1 MPPSKVSR
9 VAKSSGLVK
18 KPATASAPRSKT
30 SETASSKKKQ
40 KKRASAKKSNTPKPA
55 ETSIVIAGH
64 KRSIVV
70 VEEDSNDDGT
80 IQPSKRRRTGG
91 NTNAHDYHAVRER
104 PPPRDYGATFARKST
119 AHFTWGALLM
129 SPPLQPQ
136 SSRSAPKNKSTI
148 PRNKGKEVVR
158 PRSWQARPSSGR
170 YSGILSRTATPES
183 ELEPQPKSR
192 TCPFLRI
199 PLEIREDIYKY
210 ILVADEPIRVHQGWS
225 AVYPRNRVGIRTEL
239 IRTCRQVRKEALN
252 TLYGENTFL
261 YLLRDAAELPALNA
275 QGENEIVVQHPLATD
290 NDALSD
296 YEADSADEYSDEDDV
311 VTNRP
316 SSSSFLA
323 DGHTAADID
332 IRRFGHKFRKLM
344 IVAEANRANAP
355 YRLSMANAINVFRGL
370 RPIRPRIHTLTIDIT
385 PQRDPRT
392 GDVSFLDFFERSSEV
407 VRTLRGLPCQ
417 FIEILVNTGV
427 SVGSS
432 SGGDGD
438 GSGGD
443 GGDSPG
449 KGQLGQEKIVLNM
462 KYAANIRRA
471 KRGEKDLWRDDRVMQ
486 SYRSAKAG
494 EAQKKLDSLPAAIR
508 KIWEATN
515 GQFKRRQQD
524 EFGDDEEDY
533 CCEDWEDS
541 LLFQDGTF

>member
-1 MPPSKVSR
+1 MPPAKVSR
-9 VAKSSGLVK
+9 VAKSSRVVK
-18 KPATASAPRSKT
+18 KPVTASAPRSKT

-40 KKRASAKKSNTPKPA
+40 KIRASAKKSKTPKPA
-55 ETSIVIAGH
+55 ETTIVIAGH

-70 VEEDSNDDGT
+70 VEEDSNDDGM
-80 IQPSKRRRTGG
+80 IQPRKRRRTGG

-119 AHFTWGALLM
+119 AHFTWGAPLM
-129 SPPLQPQ
+129 APPLSQ
-136 SSRSAPKNKSTI
+136 SARSDSKNKSAI
-148 PRNKGKEVVR
+148 PHTKSKEVVR
-158 PRSWQARPSSGR
+158 PGSWQARPNTGR
-170 YSGILSRTATPES
+170 YSGILSRTDTPES
-183 ELEPQPKSR
+183 EPEPEPKSLG
-192 TCPFLRI
+192 CPFLRI

-225 AVYPRNRVGIRTEL
+225 AVYPRNRVGIRTDL

-261 YLLRDAAELPALNA
+261 YLLRDAAKLPALNA

-290 NDALSD
+290 DDALSD
-296 YEADSADEYSDEDDV
+296 YEADSADEDSDGEDDV
-311 VTNRP
+311 TNGP
-316 SSSSFLA
+316 SSFLA

-432 SGGDGD
+432 SSGGDGD

-443 GGDSPG
+443 GSDNPG
-449 KGQLGQEKIVLNM
+449 KQRQGQEKIVLNM

-508 KIWEATN
+508 KIWEASN

-524 EFGDDEEDY
+524 EFGDDEDDY
-533 CCEDWEDS
+533 CYEDWEDS
-541 LLFQDGTF
+541 LLFQDGAF

>member
-1 MPPSKVSR
+1 MPPAKVSR
-9 VAKSSGLVK
+9 VAKSSRVVK
-18 KPATASAPRSKT
+18 KPATPSAPRSKT
-30 SETASSKKKQ
+30 AETASSKKKQ
-40 KKRASAKKSNTPKPA
+40 KLRASAKKAKTPKPA
-55 ETSIVIAGH
+55 ETTIVIAGH

-91 NTNAHDYHAVRER
+91 NTNPHDYH
-104 PPPRDYGATFARKST
+104 T
-119 AHFTWGALLM
+119 
-129 SPPLQPQ
+129 
-136 SSRSAPKNKSTI
+136 
-148 PRNKGKEVVR
+148 
-158 PRSWQARPSSGR
+158 ARPKSGR

-183 ELEPQPKSR
+183 ETEPQPKSR

-225 AVYPRNRVGIRTEL
+225 AVYPRNRVGIRTDL

-296 YEADSADEYSDEDDV
+296 YEADSADEYSDGEDE
-311 VTNRP
+311 VTNGP
-316 SSSSFLA
+316 SSSLA

-355 YRLSMANAINVFRGL
+355 YRLSMANAIDVFRGL

-427 SVGSS
+427 SVG
-432 SGGDGD
+432 GG
-438 GSGGD
+438 
-443 GGDSPG
+443 
-449 KGQLGQEKIVLNM
+449 GQEKIVLNM

-471 KRGEKDLWRDDRVMQ
+471 KRGENDLWRDDRVMQ

-508 KIWEATN
+508 KIWEASN
-515 GQFKRRQQD
+515 GQFKRRRRD
-524 EFGDDEEDY
+524 EEFGDDDEDDDY
-533 CCEDWEDS
+533 CYEDWEDS
-541 LLFQDGTF
+541 LLFQDGAF

>member
-1 MPPSKVSR
+1 MPPAKVSR
-9 VAKSSGLVK
+9 VAKSSRVVK
-18 KPATASAPRSKT
+18 KPATPSAPRSKT
-30 SETASSKKKQ
+30 AETASSKKKQ
-40 KKRASAKKSNTPKPA
+40 KLRASAKKAKTPKPA
-55 ETSIVIAGH
+55 ETTIVIAGH

-91 NTNAHDYHAVRER
+91 NTNPHDYHTVRER

-119 AHFTWGALLM
+119 AHFTWGSPLM
-129 SPPLQPQ
+129 APPLQSQ
-136 SSRSAPKNKSTI
+136 SSRPDPKSKSTI
-148 PRNKGKEVVR
+148 TCNKGKEVVR
-158 PRSWQARPSSGR
+158 PGSWQARPKSGR

-183 ELEPQPKSR
+183 ETEPQPKSR

-225 AVYPRNRVGIRTEL
+225 AVYPRNRVGIRTDL

-296 YEADSADEYSDEDDV
+296 YEADSADEYSDGEDE
-311 VTNRP
+311 VTNGP
-316 SSSSFLA
+316 SSSLA

-355 YRLSMANAINVFRGL
+355 YRLSMANAIDVFRGL

-427 SVGSS
+427 SVGG
-432 SGGDGD
+432 GGDGHDD
-438 GSGGD
+438 GNGSD
-443 GGDSPG
+443 NPG
-449 KGQLGQEKIVLNM
+449 KRQGQEKIVLNM

-471 KRGEKDLWRDDRVMQ
+471 KRGENDLWRDDRVMQ

-508 KIWEATN
+508 KIWEASN
-515 GQFKRRQQD
+515 GQFKRRRRD
-524 EFGDDEEDY
+524 EEFGDDDEDDDY
-533 CCEDWEDS
+533 CYEDWEDS
-541 LLFQDGTF
+541 LLFQDGAF

>member
-1 MPPSKVSR
+1 MPPAKVSR
-9 VAKSSGLVK
+9 VAKSSRVVK
-18 KPATASAPRSKT
+18 KPVTASAPRSKT

-40 KKRASAKKSNTPKPA
+40 KIRASAKKSKTPKPA
-55 ETSIVIAGH
+55 ETTIVIAGH

-70 VEEDSNDDGT
+70 VEEDSNDDGM
-80 IQPSKRRRTGG
+80 IQPRKRRRTGG
-91 NTNAHDYHAVRER
+91 NTNAHDYHA
-104 PPPRDYGATFARKST
+104 
-119 AHFTWGALLM
+119 
-129 SPPLQPQ
+129 
-136 SSRSAPKNKSTI
+136 
-148 PRNKGKEVVR
+148 
-158 PRSWQARPSSGR
+158 ARPNTGR
-170 YSGILSRTATPES
+170 YSGILSRTDTPES
-183 ELEPQPKSR
+183 EPEPEPKSLG
-192 TCPFLRI
+192 CPFLRI

-225 AVYPRNRVGIRTEL
+225 AVYPRNRVGIRTDL

-261 YLLRDAAELPALNA
+261 YLLRDAAKLPALNA

-290 NDALSD
+290 DDALSD
-296 YEADSADEYSDEDDV
+296 YEADSADEDSDGEDDV
-311 VTNRP
+311 TNGP
-316 SSSSFLA
+316 SSFLA

-432 SGGDGD
+432 SSGGDGD

-443 GGDSPG
+443 GSDNPG
-449 KGQLGQEKIVLNM
+449 KQRQGQEKIVLNM

-508 KIWEATN
+508 KIWEASN

-524 EFGDDEEDY
+524 EFGDDEDDY
-533 CCEDWEDS
+533 CYEDWEDS
-541 LLFQDGTF
+541 LLFQDGAF

>member
-1 MPPSKVSR
+1 MPPSKASR
-9 VAKSSGLVK
+9 VAKTSRVVK
-18 KPATASAPRSKT
+18 KPTTASAPRSKT
-30 SETASSKKKQ
+30 AETASSKKKQ
-40 KKRASAKKSNTPKPA
+40 KIRASAKKAKTPKPA
-55 ETSIVIAGH
+55 ETTIVVAGH

-80 IQPSKRRRTGG
+80 IQPSKRRRKGG
-91 NTNAHDYHAVRER
+91 NTNAHDYHAVREK

-119 AHFTWGALLM
+119 AHFTWGAPLM
-129 SPPLQPQ
+129 PPPQ
-136 SSRSAPKNKSTI
+136 SQSAQSDPKNEPAI

-158 PRSWQARPSSGR
+158 PGSWQMRPNSGR
-170 YSGILSRTATPES
+170 YSGLLSRAATPES
-183 ELEPQPKSR
+183 EPEPQPKSH

-210 ILVADEPIRVHQGWS
+210 ILVADEPIRVRQGWS
-225 AVYPRNRVGIRTEL
+225 AVYPRNRARIRTDL

-261 YLLRDAAELPALNA
+261 YLLRDAVELPALNA

-311 VTNRP
+311 TNGP

-323 DGHTAADID
+323 EGHAAADID
-332 IRRFGHKFRKLM
+332 VRRFGHKFRKLM

-355 YRLSMANAINVFRGL
+355 YRLSMANAINVFRSL
-370 RPIRPRIHTLTIDIT
+370 QPIRPRIHTLTIDIT

-417 FIEILVNTGV
+417 FIEIVVNTGV
-427 SVGSS
+427 SVGG
-432 SGGDGD
+432 GGDGD
-438 GSGGD
+438 GSGSGSGSVD
-443 GGDSPG
+443 PG
-449 KGQLGQEKIVLNM
+449 KRTGQEKIILNM
-462 KYAANIRRA
+462 KYAANIRRS
-471 KRGEKDLWRDDRVMQ
+471 KRGENDPWRDDRIMQ

-508 KIWEATN
+508 KIWEASN
-515 GQFKRRQQD
+515 GQFKRRQRD
-524 EFGDDEEDY
+524 EFGDDEEDDY
-533 CCEDWEDS
+533 CYENWEDS
-541 LLFQDGTF
+541 LLFQDEAF